1 MSASRRRF
9 YPLIPQRILRQ
20 LWAINAPLTITG
32 IAMVILLIRT
42 IAGVFLDAQVITGAP
57 TWLKPSKFAFSV
69 ALYAFTFVWLLS
81 YVQGHPRLV
90 TLATNLTAL
99 AFVIEMGIIV
109 AQAARGTTSHF
120 NVSTPL
126 DSGLWVTMAITIITL
141 WAMTLLAVVLL
152 VLQRLNDPAW
162 AWSLRLALMVTFLGM
177 GVAFLMT
184 GPTPQQQAA
193 QAAGHV
199 VSIIGAHSVGVADG
213 GPGLPLL
220 TWSTSG
226 GDLRVPHFVGL
237 HALQI
242 LPLLGL
248 LIIWR
253 SRRLDKRHQVALV
266 WTAGLAYA
274 GLILLLTWQAL
285 RGQSVV
291 APDTLTLV
299 ALAGLIAAIVLAVTF
314 IILHARRQTTR
325 GQEKRE
331 QEGGNDARASVNFN

>member
-1 MSASRRRF
+1 MSSSRSRF
-9 YPLIPQRILRQ
+9 YPLTPQRILRQ

-32 IAMVILLIRT
+32 IAMMILLICT

-57 TWLKPSKFAFSV
+57 AWLKPSKFAFSV

-120 NVSTPL
+120 NVSSPL

-141 WAMTLLAVVLL
+141 WAMTLLAIVLL
-152 VLQRLNDPAW
+152 VFQRLNDPAW

-220 TWSTSG
+220 TWSTRG

-242 LPLLGL
+242 LPLLGW

-253 SRRLDKRHQVALV
+253 SSPRRLDKRHQVALV
-266 WTAGLAYA
+266 WTAGLAYT

-291 APDTLTLV
+291 APDALTLV
-299 ALAGLIAAIVLAVTF
+299 ALAGLIAAMVLAVTF
-314 IILHARRQTTR
+314 IMLHARRQATR
-325 GQEKRE
+325 DEEMRPE
-331 QEGGNDARASVNFN
+331 A